1 MKQLLL
7 LFLCLVLALPA
18 LAEEPDRAALA
29 DEWARLLT
37 YNETIHQAEAW
48 ACAYAQRYFASGTWE
63 DLLQARLAA
72 SSAYTVLL
80 FTEVPT
86 AALLEEQYALW
97 MQQGHDLTHI
107 PTEFALLARDYPE
120 HVAAMAYLLE
130 ALQHNVFW
138 QPHQNTLQHWTQL
151 HQDILAQERSLI
163 CNMTNGLVLTAPEE
177 LRAAEQ
183 ERFTAAC
190 PTLFADYAA
199 WGSDLSALEAAY
211 ADGLDRLQALYSDR
225 YAVLGET
232 EIYATLLMSLI
243 EKQDFAAIHANA
255 VPIAGLP
262 SMLPEP
268 PWVSP
273 EIEYMWADEAGE
285 LWCAM
290 PGMSLDNLSITT
302 KLTWEGISR
311 SAFDDYVKELLL
323 SGCIM
328 HKDDASPEKRT
339 LYLLADD
346 SLLALVWTE
355 QYVLLLSPESTV
367 CLAPNWFMK

>member
-1 MKQLLL
+1 M
-7 LFLCLVLALPA
+7 
-18 LAEEPDRAALA
+18 
-29 DEWARLLT
+29 
-37 YNETIHQAEAW
+37 
-48 ACAYAQRYFASGTWE
+48 
-63 DLLQARLAA
+63 
-72 SSAYTVLL
+72 
-80 FTEVPT
+80 
-86 AALLEEQYALW
+86 
-97 MQQGHDLTHI
+97 
-107 PTEFALLARDYPE
+107 
-120 HVAAMAYLLE
+120 
-130 ALQHNVFW
+130 
-138 QPHQNTLQHWTQL
+138 
-151 HQDILAQERSLI
+151 
-163 CNMTNGLVLTAPEE
+163 
-177 LRAAEQ
+177 
-183 ERFTAAC
+183 
-190 PTLFADYAA
+190 
-199 WGSDLSALEAAY
+199 SALETAY
-211 ADGLDRLQALYSDR
+211 ANGLDRLQTLYGDR

-232 EIYATLLMSLI
+232 EIYATLLLSLI

-255 VPIAGLP
+255 VPIADLP

-323 SGCIM
+323 SGCTM

-355 QYVLLLSPESTV
+355 QYVLLLSPEFTV